1 MLQRNAGLFSGFL
14 TPIFGIYGKK
24 CYRNS
29 SPRFSTL
36 ALVAQAVVEKMAA
49 QRKFF
54 SKKEKDQALA
64 RFYDNLSGDESEE
77 SEGYQDDSSDGKM
90 LLCISLAF

>member
-1 MLQRNAGLFSGFL
+1 
-14 TPIFGIYGKK
+14 
-24 CYRNS
+24 
-29 SPRFSTL
+29 
-36 ALVAQAVVEKMAA
+36 MAA

-54 SKKEKDQALA
+54 TKKEKDQALA

-77 SEGYQDDSSDGKM
+77 SEGYKDDSSDGKM